1 SEISKSLFNISVT
14 NLDMNKLRKTP
25 AGLVCPTVSLEG
37 FVAVDDG
44 NKPRINH
51 LFFEELPVKKE
62 TSEARAKI
70 TAETG
75 HGRKNPLPDTSPSG
89 KIPAKISQI
98 ESAFIALHIFFKCEK
113 SSDASC
119 SGLDLKCDTY
129 KETSNQCLDVPEA
142 QIDVVVKTQTVLLTP
157 DSANAWM

>member
-1 SEISKSLFNISVT
+1 
-14 NLDMNKLRKTP
+14 
-25 AGLVCPTVSLEG
+25 
-37 FVAVDDG
+37 
-44 NKPRINH
+44 
-51 LFFEELPVKKE
+51 LPVKKE

-70 TAETG
+70 TAG
-75 HGRKNPLPDTSPSG
+75 DRPRKKESVTRHFPIWKDSRQNIPDREIFT
-89 KIPAKISQI
+89 
-98 ESAFIALHIFFKCEK
+98 SAFIALHIFFKCEK